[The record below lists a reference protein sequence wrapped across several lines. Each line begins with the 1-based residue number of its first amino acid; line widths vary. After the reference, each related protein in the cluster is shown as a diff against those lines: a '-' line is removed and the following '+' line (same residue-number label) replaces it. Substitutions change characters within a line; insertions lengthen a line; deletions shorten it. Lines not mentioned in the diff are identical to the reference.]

1 MLCMYDGLKKGYTFP
16 LYLFKNQKTRANM
29 RFNKNHLRKQ
39 VFYSIKEKCQSCLPL
54 APGLEEHDRQ
64 GATAR
69 SLANIGGLRIAT

>member
-1 MLCMYDGLKKGYTFP
+1 MYDGLKKGHTFP
-16 LYLFKNQKTRANM
+16 LYLFKNQKIHANM
-29 RFNKNHLRKQ
+29 RFYKNPLHKQ